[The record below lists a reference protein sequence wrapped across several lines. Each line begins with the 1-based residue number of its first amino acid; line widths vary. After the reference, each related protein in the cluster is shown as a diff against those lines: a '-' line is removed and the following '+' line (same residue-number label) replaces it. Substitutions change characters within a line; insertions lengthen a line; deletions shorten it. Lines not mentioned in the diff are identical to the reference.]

1 MPSIGLSTQ
10 NFINR
15 DDLNQF
21 IEHESDFILGMVINE
36 IFNRFSFNV
45 IKNNME
51 FRKQEKEF
59 FYRSI
64 SHEQT
69 NLRNSVNR
77 LLEV

>member
-1 MPSIGLSTQ
+1 M
-10 NFINR
+10 
-15 DDLNQF
+15 
-21 IEHESDFILGMVINE
+21 DFVVGMVVNE

-51 FRKQEKEF
+51 FRNQEKEF

-64 SHEQT
+64 SHEQI
-69 NLRNSVNR
+69 NLRDSVSR